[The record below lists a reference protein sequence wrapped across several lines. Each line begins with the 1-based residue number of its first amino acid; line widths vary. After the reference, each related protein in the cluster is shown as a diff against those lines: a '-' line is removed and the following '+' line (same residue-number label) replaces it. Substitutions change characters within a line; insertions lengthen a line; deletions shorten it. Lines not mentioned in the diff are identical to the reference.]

1 MKIQIRPVIV
11 AALCAML
18 LSGCVQYD
26 SKRGVEVKWQSV
38 ITEQLQKG
46 TSTRGEVLAL
56 LGPPS
61 QIISLDEESVLYYL
75 FERTK
80 GNGYILILYNRFTV
94 DARYD
99 RAVFFFDDN
108 DILRDYSTH
117 IHEPEDK

>member
-1 MKIQIRPVIV
+1 MRITTRSVIV
-11 AALCAML
+11 AALCAIM

-26 SKRGVEVKWQSV
+26 AKRGVEVKWQTD
-38 ITEQLQKG
+38 ITEQLQVGK
-46 TSTRGEVLAL
+46 STRGEVLDL

-80 GNGYILILYNRFTV
+80 GSGYILILYNKFSV

-99 RAVFFFDDN
+99 RAVFFFDEN

-117 IHEPEDK
+117 IHESEDK

>member
-1 MKIQIRPVIV
+1 MKIQILPVIV
-11 AALCAML
+11 AALFAML

-26 SKRGVEVKWQSV
+26 SKRGVEVKWQSA

-61 QIISLDEESVLYYL
+61 QIISLDEETVLYYL

-80 GNGYILILYNRFTV
+80 GNGYILVLYNRFTV